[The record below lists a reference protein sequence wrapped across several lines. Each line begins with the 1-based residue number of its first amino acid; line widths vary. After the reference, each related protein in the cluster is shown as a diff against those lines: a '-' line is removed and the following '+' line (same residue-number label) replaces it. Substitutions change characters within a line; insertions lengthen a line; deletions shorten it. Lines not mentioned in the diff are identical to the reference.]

1 MKKILLSLIVLAG
14 LGGFTAYKMWNKP
27 HLNVAEA
34 KAIVMKAEDLLDAFK
49 NDETAAGTKFINKV
63 VAVTGNISNVI
74 KEGDQI
80 TLQIET
86 SDPMSNV
93 ICNLDQTAKQ
103 SRLTFNEG
111 EAVQINGIC
120 SGYLSDVIL
129 DRCVVVK

>member
-63 VAVTGNISNVI
+63 VAVTGNISNVK